1 MYLLS
6 RITVGLAKLAVEK
19 GLFPQPKFDVFPWFA
34 ALMWGTVLCLF
45 EYRRHTLQ
53 PSLQNS
59 MTYIFNDSAV
69 WSSVWDF
76 VVYNSAALW

>member
-19 GLFPQPKFDVFPWFA
+19 GVIPQPKINVFPWFA
-34 ALMWGTVLCLF
+34 ALMWGMALYLF
-45 EYRRHTLQ
+45 EYHRPTLQ
-53 PSLQNS
+53 PSLQSS
-59 MTYIFNDSAV
+59 MTYIFHDSAV
-69 WSSVWDF
+69 WSNVWDF